1 MRKHSR
7 KKRKRRSYE
16 LRRLRRLYWKKPRH
30 KLYTPYISSKSY
42 FSNGK
47 EYHIKAP
54 VDFRLLEN
62 TQECVRFFRLLKSQK
77 KAVSIPNGKNF
88 QRIDLKKVKHI
99 DFSST
104 MVLGAI
110 IDEMRDNA
118 PVCYCSGRLPDSSKC
133 SAYIRQSG
141 FLDTRYNGHGVPY
154 GQSFGSKSLRIER
167 GQTKL
172 DVQKV
177 FSIVSI
183 IKLTKDHLK
192 VASTTRHYRQM
203 DVIKE
208 ICGNA
213 FGWSRAINR
222 QWTLGAKFDKDKV
235 TFVVLDLGVGIL
247 DSLARDYWD
256 VLKDLFMNHS
266 EKQILE
272 GAFLRKYKS
281 ASEDNNRNR
290 GLPSIKK
297 AFNDGCVEQ
306 LNVLANNVC
315 LDFVNSKKS
324 KKFASNKNK
333 AFDGTLYSWVLTADS
348 FK

>member
-1 MRKHSR
+1 
-7 KKRKRRSYE
+7 
-16 LRRLRRLYWKKPRH
+16 
-30 KLYTPYISSKSY
+30 
-42 FSNGK
+42 
-47 EYHIKAP
+47 
-54 VDFRLLEN
+54 
-62 TQECVRFFRLLKSQK
+62 
-77 KAVSIPNGKNF
+77 
-88 QRIDLKKVKHI
+88 
-99 DFSST
+99 
-104 MVLGAI
+104 
-110 IDEMRDNA
+110 
-118 PVCYCSGRLPDSSKC
+118 
-133 SAYIRQSG
+133 
-141 FLDTRYNGHGVPY
+141 
-154 GQSFGSKSLRIER
+154 
-167 GQTKL
+167 
-172 DVQKV
+172 
-177 FSIVSI
+177 
-183 IKLTKDHLK
+183 
-192 VASTTRHYRQM
+192 M